1 MGTTLSEPCIYDKL
15 SESIDILR
23 QSGYRYGMS
32 EREIEKFIKQVLET
46 NEPRREPAQFPVLRA
61 SIKVITVVCLLLL
74 MALMFAY
81 TQCLPT
87 SGSVGAAE
95 QYNWSSPLSHIRLL
109 SLPIAKK
116 YNLHSFHAWWS
127 MSHTLLNC
135 SGCSTVSAVFEVS
148 TLINNESVHKHTR
161 PVLVKGGESL
171 CLRRQ
176 QLEALHSSHFGC
188 LSVLME
194 EKEELMSE
202 VFPQGPANFSL
213 LWRVDPESRDNVF
226 HSLFPSAL
234 LCPLTQS
241 VGRTVQRCRV
251 THSTSSQSRGE
262 CVLGWLLVGEGFPT
276 VRVLPHQHCQTHCS
290 SFNLWLEPGDLV
302 YADPYFWQL
311 ELFPGRGE
319 NVVCVG
325 SAVSD
330 SSTTPSA
337 LHCV

>member
-32 EREIEKFIKQVLET
+32 ESEIEKFIKQVLET
-46 NEPRREPAQFPVLRA
+46 NEPRREAAQFPVLRA
-61 SIKVITVVCLLLL
+61 AGRVVVCVLLLVVL
-74 MALMFAY
+74 AFAY
-81 TQCLPT
+81 AQSLPA
-87 SGSVGAAE
+87 SGSVSAAE

-127 MSHTLLNC
+127 VSHTLLNC
-135 SGCSTVSAVFEVS
+135 SGCSSVSSVLELS
-148 TLINNESVHKHTR
+148 TLINTEPVHTHTQ
-161 PVLVKGGESL
+161 PVLVKGGASL

-176 QLEALHSSHFGC
+176 QLEALHSSHSGS
-188 LSVLME
+188 LTVLME
-194 EKEELMSE
+194 EEEEVMSE

-213 LWRVDPESRDNVF
+213 LWRVDSGSREDVF

-234 LCPLTQS
+234 LCPLLQT
-241 VGRTVQRCRV
+241 VGSTVQRCRV
-251 THSTSSQSRGE
+251 SHSTSSQSRGE
-262 CVLGWLLVGEGFPT
+262 CVLGWLLVGDGSPT
-276 VRVLPHQHCQTHCS
+276 VRVLPHQRCQTHCS

-302 YADPYFWQL
+302 YADPRFWQL

-319 NVVCVG
+319 NVVCEG
-325 SAVSD
+325 SGVSD
-330 SSTTPSA
+330 SSLLPSA